1 MRRARSGSLR
11 RALLVLV
18 SAATLAAPLTAWVAP
33 EPAPPPP
40 EATFESAIDV
50 SLLTMVV
57 RVVDTWGNPV
67 LGLQPQDFRV
77 RVGPRE
83 VPVAALDW
91 ISAGEEGTGEG
102 EAPSADTAAS
112 AAPLSPLG
120 DGTASAAATTPSAPF
135 DTLPAAPATARLVV
149 LFVQAD
155 LTPVR
160 ISGQMRLRPYTRELL
175 ATLRPRDRVAVV
187 SFDSHLKLWQDFASD
202 LDAALA
208 AVDEAML
215 FSAEHAV
222 EPATPPAPSLAA
234 RFDLAAA
241 RQAASPERALELVAR
256 ALEPLPGEKTML
268 FLGWGMG
275 RFDRGGV
282 SMAPGF
288 APAVRALRDA
298 HASVFVLDTTSAD
311 SHSLAAGLEQVAE
324 ATGGAYFSTFRLPQI
339 ATRTLARA
347 ISGYYVLTLDHGAL
361 GEQDGKVKVE
371 LRDKQGT
378 VLARPLGLAAA
389 PRS

>member
-1 MRRARSGSLR
+1 MWRARSGSLR
-11 RALLVLV
+11 RALLVVV
-18 SAATLAAPLTAWVAP
+18 SFAALASPLAARVAP
-33 EPAPPPP
+33 APAPPPPP

-57 RVVDTWGNPV
+57 RVVDTWGNPL

-91 ISAGEEGTGEG
+91 ISADDAVTGEVHQG
-102 EAPSADTAAS
+102 SAEDAASTGDEDAATIAAPASPSAALDA
-112 AAPLSPLG
+112 
-120 DGTASAAATTPSAPF
+120 
-135 DTLPAAPATARLVV
+135 LPAAPAPGRLVV

-175 ATLRPRDRVAVV
+175 TTLHPRDRVAVV

-202 LDAALA
+202 LDATLA

-215 FSAEHAV
+215 FSPERPVAPSA
-222 EPATPPAPSLAA
+222 PPAPSLAA

-256 ALEPLPGEKTML
+256 ALEPLPGEKTLL

-324 ATGGAYFSTFRLPQI
+324 ATGGAYFSTFRLPQL

-347 ISGYYVLTLDHGAL
+347 MSGYYVLTLDHGAL

-371 LRDKQGT
+371 LRGKQGT
-378 VLARPLGLAAA
+378 VLARPLGLYAA
-389 PRS
+389 PPS